1 MPSAENQRL
10 SENAQLERVLQLVS
24 GELSLLASAS
34 NRLQGSIGDV
44 LKNSAVGQPETI
56 YDLQNLDRLTQTIEA
71 LADFMNQLS
80 LQMQFDWSV
89 DVEHAAR
96 TLTLAA
102 VAARLCAS
110 GDGDSQDNQDDDLSG
125 ECVYL

>member
-1 MPSAENQRL
+1 MPSSENQR
-10 SENAQLERVLQLVS
+10 SNENTQLERVLQLVS

-44 LKNSAVGQPETI
+44 LKNSVVGQPETI

-80 LQMQFDWSV
+80 LQMQSDWSV
-89 DVEHAAR
+89 DAEHAAR
-96 TLTLAA
+96 TMTLAA
-102 VAARLCAS
+102 VAARLSTS
-110 GDGDSQDNQDDDLSG
+110 GDEVPQDNPDEDLSG